1 MKTIRI
7 GTRDSALALWQA
19 QTVQQQLEALGY
31 TTELVPI
38 KSEGDLNLTQPL
50 YEMGITG
57 IFTKALDIALLNKN
71 IDIAVHSMKD
81 VPTLLPEGLAV
92 GAVLK
97 RGNPFDVLVYNNDL
111 SFLEAPQATIAT
123 GSLRRKAQWLHR
135 YPHHTIENLRGNVQT
150 RLKTIISNNYD
161 GGIFAAAGLERLGA
175 SSVDYLTLDWMLPA
189 PAQGAIVVLLHEDN
203 LAMQEALLRLH
214 DGNTYVET
222 QVERAFLRALEGG
235 CSAPIGAI
243 AKFDGEQKIYFKGGI
258 WSEDGKEERL
268 INEVLTSLNDHT
280 GEELAQKLM
289 A

>member
-1 MKTIRI
+1 M
-7 GTRDSALALWQA
+7 
-19 QTVQQQLEALGY
+19 
-31 TTELVPI
+31 
-38 KSEGDLNLTQPL
+38 
-50 YEMGITG
+50 
-57 IFTKALDIALLNKN
+57 
-71 IDIAVHSMKD
+71 
-81 VPTLLPEGLAV
+81 
-92 GAVLK
+92 
-97 RGNPFDVLVYNNDL
+97 
-111 SFLEAPQATIAT
+111 
-123 GSLRRKAQWLHR
+123 RRKAQWLHR

-243 AKFDGEQKIYFKGGI
+243 AKFDGQQKIYFKGGI